1 MRKIIH
7 IDMDCFYAA
16 IEMRDNPSLRNIPLA
31 IGGRADRRGVICTA
45 NYMARR
51 YGVHS
56 AMSTALALKH
66 CPQLRIIPGRMSL
79 YKEISW
85 QIRQI
90 LLDFTQLVEPISL
103 DEAYLDVTNSSHYH
117 GSATLIANAIRQRI
131 FNQLSLTASAGIAP
145 VKFLA
150 KIASDMNKPNGQYVI
165 TPDQVAN
172 FIYPLLLR
180 KIPGVGKVT
189 AQRLQKMG
197 LETCGDIQQFDLIT
211 LVKELGKFG
220 QILWDLSHGVDPR
233 SINSERLPKSVGVER
248 TVAKDIYQWD
258 DCMKIIE
265 RLYPELETRLA
276 KIKPELSIASQGV
289 KMKFTD
295 FQLTTQEHSYPI
307 LSKGEL
313 IQIAQQIWQQRRADR
328 GVRLV
333 GLHITLQNP
342 QIEKQLILNW

>member
-16 IEMRDNPSLRNIPLA
+16 IEMRDNPSLSNIPLA

-85 QIRQI
+85 KIRQI

-103 DEAYLDVTNSSHYH
+103 DEAYLDVTTHYH

-150 KIASDMNKPNGQYVI
+150 KIASDMNKLNGQYVI

-172 FIYPLLLR
+172 FIYPLPLR

-197 LETCGDIQQFDLIT
+197 LETCGDIQQFDFIT

-258 DCMKIIE
+258 DCIKIIE

-307 LSKGEL
+307 LSKGDL
-313 IQIAQQIWQQRRADR
+313 IQIAQQIWQQRRADP